1 MGETG
6 EIEGILLQLR
16 NARRDGETG
25 MVYREDFGKMNSF
38 ILEIL
43 QGLRETIQYG
53 QGKEHLA
60 CMEEMAGELSGKNPR
75 LKAIL
80 RPVTGTCILMLLFA
94 MLYLSMWPYGGGA

>member
-1 MGETG
+1 
-6 EIEGILLQLR
+6 
-16 NARRDGETG
+16 

-43 QGLRETIQYG
+43 QGFRETIQYG

>member
-1 MGETG
+1 
-6 EIEGILLQLR
+6 
-16 NARRDGETG
+16 

-60 CMEEMAGELSGKNPR
+60 CMEEMAGEE
-75 LKAIL
+75 
-80 RPVTGTCILMLLFA
+80 
-94 MLYLSMWPYGGGA
+94 

>member
-1 MGETG
+1 
-6 EIEGILLQLR
+6 
-16 NARRDGETG
+16 

-80 RPVTGTCILMLLFA
+80 RTVTGT
-94 MLYLSMWPYGGGA
+94 